1 MRDLFLLA
9 RAEEVGVAAGK
20 SVALAVYAVA
30 VPLALALSTRSD
42 TARDIIP
49 FTPVAAIDI
58 SFTPVA
64 WLGLDGAGATET
76 DRPVPGRRGPTR
88 MTKPGGVGGLLAQ
101 KLRPRR
107 RHRLS

>member
-42 TARDIIP
+42 TARDIIS
-49 FTPVAAIDI
+49 FTPVAAIDG
-58 SFTPVA
+58 SCGSA
-64 WLGLDGAGATET
+64 GLASTA
-76 DRPVPGRRGPTR
+76 RAP
-88 MTKPGGVGGLLAQ
+88 
-101 KLRPRR
+101 PRR
-107 RHRLS
+107 IDRCLAAEGQPG